1 MAAAT
6 FRSRAKAAIPGPLR
20 APLRR
25 LETYGRRLA
34 MWAGAMRE
42 VRGVHPA
49 DRAILMKSF
58 LNSPFDSIRDL
69 DRWRDPALLADAEV
83 EVAGVGRFR
92 VRGASDDFYHVLPS
106 RESAIVDAIRERVG
120 PGGVFVDAGAN
131 IGFYTVLAGRCAGP
145 AGQVIAIEMLPE
157 TAAILRGHVDANGL
171 GNVRVVERALC
182 DRDGGELS
190 AHVVEGRFG
199 QASVAE
205 RSGAGQQVA
214 VPTATL
220 ATVLAGVA
228 RVDLMKMDL
237 EGAEVPAL
245 RGALPILP
253 RINAIIFETRARDD
267 EASALL
273 AGAGFAIRQLDG
285 RNAIAT
291 KGAAA

>member
-1 MAAAT
+1 MVAQT
-6 FRSRAKAAIPGPLR
+6 FRSRVKAAIPGPLR

-34 MWAGAMRE
+34 VWACAMRD
-42 VRGVHPA
+42 VRGVNPA
-49 DRAILMKSF
+49 DRVILMKSF

-92 VRGASDDFYHVLPS
+92 VRGASDDFYHVLPR
-106 RESAIVDAIRERVG
+106 RESAIVDSVRELVG

-131 IGFYTVLAGRCAGP
+131 IGFYTVLAGHCAGP
-145 AGQVIAIEMLPE
+145 AGQVIAIEMLPQ

-171 GNVRVVERALC
+171 GNVRVVECALC
-182 DRDGGELS
+182 DRDGCELH
-190 AHVVEGRFG
+190 AHVLEGRFG
-199 QASVAE
+199 QASVVE
-205 RSGAGQQVA
+205 RSAAARQVP
-214 VPTATL
+214 VPAATL

-228 RVDLMKMDL
+228 RVHLMKMDL

-245 RGALPILP
+245 RGALPVLP
-253 RINAIIFETRARDD
+253 RIDAIIYETRARDD

-273 AGAGFAIRQLDG
+273 AGAGFAIRRLDG

-291 KGAAA
+291 RGAAA